1 MDHHPRFTKIY
12 PKLNGYVFRNAC
24 WNSSKICLK
33 QHVYAYFHVVTVVLF
48 GRKDIA
54 FLISKRKEGWKE
66 GKKEGS
72 GKKGRKGGGMEEEGR
87 EGEEKKGI

>member
-1 MDHHPRFTKIY
+1 M
-12 PKLNGYVFRNAC
+12 
-24 WNSSKICLK
+24 
-33 QHVYAYFHVVTVVLF
+33 LF
-48 GRKDIA
+48 GRKDIV